1 MTHVLTS
8 AKSGITLK
16 DKFIIVISLQ
26 DYPSSTPALFE
37 VELTYRECYPNS
49 FAGPMIDD
57 MVIRVGEPGPTID
70 FLFDQSPCS
79 WEQTYDMQVTRMT
92 KDPLSD

>member
-1 MTHVLTS
+1 
-8 AKSGITLK
+8 
-16 DKFIIVISLQ
+16 
-26 DYPSSTPALFE
+26 
-37 VELTYRECYPNS
+37 
-49 FAGPMIDD
+49 MIDD

-92 KDPLSD
+92 KDPLNDSAIPSFIDREGTLLVFNEPALNQVGSYEFKICS